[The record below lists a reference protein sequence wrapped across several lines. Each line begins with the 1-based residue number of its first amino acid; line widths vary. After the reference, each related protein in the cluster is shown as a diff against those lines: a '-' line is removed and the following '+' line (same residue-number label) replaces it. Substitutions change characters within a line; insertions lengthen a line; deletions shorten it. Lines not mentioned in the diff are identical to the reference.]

1 MHIIT
6 SYTNIL
12 TTYLDLA
19 VYMLLSLIQS
29 DACNM
34 MVPTVT
40 MPHVMREQEKY
51 ACPPPP
57 LDSVITMQNDSV
69 DLQIVLLTENG
80 YE

>member
-1 MHIIT
+1 
-6 SYTNIL
+6 
-12 TTYLDLA
+12 
-19 VYMLLSLIQS
+19 
-29 DACNM
+29 M

-57 LDSVITMQNDSV
+57 LDSVTTMQNDSV
-69 DLQIVLLTENG
+69 EFHIVLLTENG

>member
-19 VYMLLSLIQS
+19 VYMLLSHIRS

-34 MVPTVT
+34 MVTTVT
-40 MPHVMREQEKY
+40 MPHVMREQENN

-57 LDSVITMQNDSV
+57 LDSVNDSV
-69 DLQIVLLTENG
+69 DLHIVLLTENG